1 MICNVSGSQS
11 CCVLARDCINC
22 TKVRR
27 YKKLHNH
34 HNEVMHLLTEME
46 ELSNHRRWM
55 TGMSSFVKRF
65 VVQAMY
71 RKLVL
76 SWLA

>member
-27 YKKLHNH
+27 YTKTSLLH
-34 HNEVMHLLTEME
+34 HNELMRLSTEME
-46 ELSNHRRWM
+46 EFSNHRRWM
-55 TGMSSFVKRF
+55 TGMSFFVKRF
-65 VVQAMY
+65 VVQFPVWFV
-71 RKLVL
+71 RTV
-76 SWLA
+76 